1 MALPYRRRI
10 QLALILLGTVPTAIA
25 VIGWALA
32 VRTPANPTLVTRAA
46 IDDLGRTG
54 RSLVETIDST
64 RLSPAERSALAHHSH
79 ALNEALSRVK
89 RQETLTTAY
98 SAFFAALILGL
109 GALVVYASV
118 RVGGYFSRQLSRP
131 IDELIGWTRYIQ
143 REEPLPADERVGG
156 APEFAALRGA
166 LRAMASGLQEARARQ
181 LEAERLRAFREVAR
195 RVAHEM
201 KNPLTPIRLAVSAL
215 ARTAQPAQRESLEVL
230 QTEAGR
236 LELLAREFTEMGRLP
251 EGPAAEVDLGE
262 LLAELARTAL
272 PPDVPARLDIDPG
285 TPRITGHYEPLRRA
299 FGNLFRNAVEAGA
312 GRARLVVSCAPRG
325 EDGAEI
331 RIVDHGPGVPADLR
345 GRLFD
350 PYVTGG
356 KEGGTGLGLALV
368 RQTVESHG
376 GQVRLEDT
384 PGGGA
389 TFVVTLPRAPAQR
402 NGPS

>member
-10 QLALILLGTVPTAIA
+10 QLALIVLGTVPTAIA

-32 VRTPANPTLVTRAA
+32 VRTPANPTLVTRTA
-46 IDDLGRTG
+46 IDEVGRTG

-64 RLSPAERSALAHHSH
+64 RLSPAERIALADHSR

-98 SAFFAALILGL
+98 SAFFAALILAL

-118 RVGGYFSRQLSRP
+118 RVGGYLSRQLSRP

-166 LRAMASGLQEARARQ
+166 LRTMASGLQEARARQ

-215 ARTAQPAQRESLEVL
+215 ARTAQPAQQESLEVL

-272 PPDVPARLDIDPG
+272 PPEMPTRLEIDPG

-299 FGNLFRNAVEAGA
+299 FGNLLRNAVEAGA
-312 GRARLVVSCAPRG
+312 GRAGLAVSCAPRG
-325 EDGAEI
+325 ADGAEI
-331 RIVDHGPGVPADLR
+331 RIVDHGPGIPADLR
-345 GRLFD
+345 SRLFD

-376 GQVRLEDT
+376 GHVHLEDT

-389 TFVVTLPRAPAQR
+389 TFVVTLPRVPVHT